1 LVDGLKHHRRCGAT
15 FRNVFKKKR
24 KKTMSKIDK
33 LGFFIDDNARPIV
46 VGLVI
51 VILILLIL

>member
-1 LVDGLKHHRRCGAT
+1 
-15 FRNVFKKKR
+15 
-24 KKTMSKIDK
+24 MSKIDK

-51 VILILLIL
+51 VILILIVIFLDRGFVKDK

>member
-1 LVDGLKHHRRCGAT
+1 MVDGLKHHRRCGAT
-15 FRNVFKKKR
+15 FRNVFKKR
-24 KKTMSKIDK
+24 KGTMSKIDK

-51 VILILLIL
+51 VILILLIF

>member
-1 LVDGLKHHRRCGAT
+1 
-15 FRNVFKKKR
+15 
-24 KKTMSKIDK
+24 MSKIDK

-51 VILILLIL
+51 VILILLIF

>member
-1 LVDGLKHHRRCGAT
+1 MVLLIGKM
-15 FRNVFKKKR
+15 N
-24 KKTMSKIDK
+24 KIDK

-51 VILILLIL
+51 VILILLIF